1 MESGKKIALVGLGI
15 LGGIVGKALYDEV
28 TNLVTTSTPEA
39 ETVTGDGC
47 GNYENKGK
55 NNEKP
60 PIKSN
65 KSHDVVS
72 RDDPT
77 VKQLED
83 ESEGSEYY
91 NCPISCGKNNF

>member
-1 MESGKKIALVGLGI
+1 MESGKKIALLGLGI

-28 TNLVTTSTPEA
+28 TNKTPLA
-39 ETVTGDGC
+39 ETVTDDGC
-47 GNYENKGK
+47 GNYENKCK

-60 PIKSN
+60 PMKSN